1 MNNIAFGGVR
11 MSHEIVSVKAMQVF
25 TWRFHP
31 GIEVVVKTAD
41 GSEGRA
47 VCTAG
52 ISTGTHEVKFAY
64 DGGKKWGGLGVQ
76 GAVHNVEEII
86 APKIIGMDAS
96 KQYEVDQ
103 AMLNICEN
111 AREVVGGNAIAATSA
126 AVLKAGAASLD
137 MPLYYHIGGINAMY
151 LPVPGVPAVGGCERY
166 GGPITPAGTK
176 PTYSFMCHGFDSFSD
191 ASYCGWEVQEI
202 WRRTMKAKGVF
213 PPDYYD
219 LYNIPEGVFNSD
231 EELWDLMAQTIR
243 QAGYEGR
250 IGIQMDVASDVYYN
264 KEDQKYYGLFS
275 REPKTR
281 DDLMKL
287 YEYAVKNYPFVIIED
302 PFNENDYE
310 SHAELVK
317 RVDIQIVGDDL
328 FTTNPARVAHGAE
341 LGAANTVLLKVN
353 QVGTIS
359 ETMEMVQLAYRKGY
373 GVMPCE
379 SRGEGDAIADYC
391 VGINACAVREMAV
404 GMVANRFLEIERELG
419 SRAKF
424 SGTEGLHG
432 KRFSK
437 R

>member
-1 MNNIAFGGVR
+1 

-137 MPLYYHIGGINAMY
+137 VPLYYHIGGINAMY

-166 GGPITPAGTK
+166 GGPITPAGTN
-176 PTYSFMCHGFDSFSD
+176 PPIPSCVM
-191 ASYCGWEVQEI
+191 ASTPSPMRLTVAGRC
-202 WRRTMKAKGVF
+202 RR
-213 PPDYYD
+213 
-219 LYNIPEGVFNSD
+219 S
-231 EELWDLMAQTIR
+231 
-243 QAGYEGR
+243 
-250 IGIQMDVASDVYYN
+250 
-264 KEDQKYYGLFS
+264 
-275 REPKTR
+275 
-281 DDLMKL
+281 
-287 YEYAVKNYPFVIIED
+287 
-302 PFNENDYE
+302 
-310 SHAELVK
+310 
-317 RVDIQIVGDDL
+317 
-328 FTTNPARVAHGAE
+328 
-341 LGAANTVLLKVN
+341 GAA
-353 QVGTIS
+353 
-359 ETMEMVQLAYRKGY
+359 R
-373 GVMPCE
+373 
-379 SRGEGDAIADYC
+379 
-391 VGINACAVREMAV
+391 
-404 GMVANRFLEIERELG
+404 
-419 SRAKF
+419 
-424 SGTEGLHG
+424 
-432 KRFSK
+432 
-437 R
+437 